1 MTEKDRSADPYASP
15 QHYCD
20 IVMKGGITS
29 GVVYP
34 NAICELAATYRFKS
48 VGGTSAGA
56 IAAAATAAAEYG
68 RRPTSKNPDAK
79 GFARLAALGDELAQP
94 GRVKALFEPQRSTRR
109 LFGVLIGVLEGG
121 FPGWFRVARSLGP
134 LLLLLGAAPG
144 AALLVLSIAHWSDD
158 GFDALALLG
167 CTVGMIAL
175 VLGALALVAFRLV
188 RIALRRVADNNFGI
202 CSGAATGRED
212 DPKALTPWLTGLLND
227 AAGLPAEE
235 PLTFA
240 HLWAGPEGDRD
251 HPPEEGKRVLELEMM
266 TTNLVNRIAQRL
278 PWHEGHYYFDP
289 GEFRDLFPDEVV
301 EWMEAHPRPLSH
313 DDPRDSELHRAMMW
327 PRLPL
332 PAAGDLPVVVAARL
346 SLSFPVLLSA
356 VPLWRFDFELPR
368 NTDRQAIWREWLSGE
383 GAGWRLPEDGRE
395 SPGLPSPLPA
405 KLLDPDQCWFS
416 DGGIS
421 SNFPIHFFDRV
432 LPGRPTFAIN
442 LRPFRLEEDP
452 NEKDQAKNV
461 EMATTNNDEIADWW
475 YRLPKRKRR
484 VLVRDSRLPSFLMA
498 AVGTMQNRIDEA
510 QMRAPGFRDRV
521 AHVKLSGD
529 EGGMNLTMPH
539 TRVEALV
546 KRGEEAA
553 QLLRQAYTAPAGA
566 QPITW
571 ENHRWVRLRTA
582 LAIFEQMHED
592 FAEGFA
598 GEGEGVEAATS
609 YAELLARPKGAP
621 PTSYPL
627 EPGQLERAQGEVGS
641 IGELGGEGP
650 EAALANGA
658 PKPRPVGRIVPR
670 D

>member
-1 MTEKDRSADPYASP
+1 MTEKDGSGDRYAAP

-68 RRPTSKNPDAK
+68 RQPTGRNPEAK
-79 GFARLAALGDELAQP
+79 GFTRLAELGKELAQP

-121 FPGWFRVARSLGP
+121 VRGWFGVARSLGP

-144 AALLVLSIAHWSDD
+144 AALLVLSIAHWGDD

-167 CTVGMIAL
+167 CLAGAIAL
-175 VLGALALVAFRLV
+175 VLGALALVALRLV
-188 RIALRRVADNNFGI
+188 RIALRKVPDNDFGI
-202 CSGAATGRED
+202 CSGTATATED
-212 DPKALTPWLTGLLND
+212 APKALTPWLTGLLND
-227 AAGLPAEE
+227 AAGLPADE

-251 HPPEEGKRVLELEMM
+251 DPPEEGKRVLELEMM

-278 PWHEGHYYFDP
+278 PWHEGHYYYDP

-301 EWMEAHPRPLSH
+301 DWMAAHPRPLSKG
-313 DDPRDSELHRAMMW
+313 DPRGSELHRAMMW
-327 PRLPL
+327 PRRPL

-368 NTDRQAIWREWLSGE
+368 NAERQTVWRDWLTGE
-383 GAGWRLPEDGRE
+383 GAGWSLPEDGRE
-395 SPGLPSPLPA
+395 PPGLPSSLPA
-405 KLLDPDQCWFS
+405 EPLDAEQCWFS

-442 LRPFRLEEDP
+442 LRPFRLEEKPDD
-452 NEKDQAKNV
+452 KDQAKNV
-461 EMATTNNDEIADWW
+461 EMATTNNDEIQDWW
-475 YRLPKRKRR
+475 YRLPPRKRR
-484 VLVRDSRLPSFLMA
+484 VLIRDSRLPSFLLA

-521 AHVKLSGD
+521 AHVKLSDD

-553 QLLRQAYTAPAGA
+553 QLLRHAYTAPADA
-566 QPITW
+566 QSISW

-582 LAIFEQMHED
+582 LAVFEQMHED

-598 GEGEGVEAATS
+598 GGGEGVEAARS
-609 YAELLARPKGAP
+609 YAELLARPDGQP

-627 EPGQLERAQGEVGS
+627 ESGQLERAQGEVEL
-641 IGELGGEGP
+641 IRELGGEPP
-650 EAALANGA
+650 EGALTKRA

-670 D
+670 V